1 MSTPAVAGM
10 VAIMLE
16 IGEMRKMPFMDEDE
30 PGIERYRLSE
40 VSWLVDRNL
49 GVSGLRM
56 ALSRKTAG
64 TRDMDSE

>member
-1 MSTPAVAGM
+1 
-10 VAIMLE
+10 
-16 IGEMRKMPFMDEDE
+16 MPFMDEDE
-30 PGIERYRLSE
+30 PELRGTRLSE

-56 ALSRKTAG
+56 VLSRKTTG